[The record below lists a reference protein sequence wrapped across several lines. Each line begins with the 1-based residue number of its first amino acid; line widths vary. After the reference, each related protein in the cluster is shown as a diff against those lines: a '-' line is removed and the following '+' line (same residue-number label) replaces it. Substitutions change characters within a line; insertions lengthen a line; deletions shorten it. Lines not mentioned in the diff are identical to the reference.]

1 MNLEELPVHIRNVM
15 PAAKTIQVIEKL
27 SKANAVK
34 FKCHKKEFIVRSN
47 LQTFELKRGK
57 DLFITGMSSLI
68 QSILA
73 SKTNIDK
80 SIEDIK
86 DGLEEAEK
94 CVTRGQVTKGMIAL
108 EPVKQILH
116 RLLKISPV

>member
-1 MNLEELPVHIRNVM
+1 
-15 PAAKTIQVIEKL
+15 
-27 SKANAVK
+27 
-34 FKCHKKEFIVRSN
+34 
-47 LQTFELKRGK
+47 
-57 DLFITGMSSLI
+57 MSSLI

-86 DGLEEAEK
+86 DGLEQAEK